1 MRRPTDKTLTLYE
14 GHAHDLLND
23 LGRES
28 VMRDIVAWIEARLP
42 AA

>member
-1 MRRPTDKTLTLYE
+1 MLSISFKTLKLYE

-23 LGRES
+23 LDRER
-28 VMRDIVAWIEARLP
+28 VMEDITAWIAARLP